1 MDILVRNQYTPRQ
14 ILQARL
20 KSMEFRRNRTTS
32 GSANL
37 DNQTALGKSVILCDS
52 HVRKF
57 NFKSARYRPHP
68 DPKLRRVVGNCD
80 VCKQFGLSFLFLN
93 EVSAL
98 EEHKKLEK
106 FKRALEYA
114 TIITN

>member
-14 ILQARL
+14 VLQARL
-20 KSMEFRRNRTTS
+20 KSMEFRPNPHTS
-32 GSANL
+32 GCANL
-37 DNQTALGKSVILCDS
+37 DNMVALGKSVILCDS

-57 NFKSARYRPHP
+57 NARTARYRAHP
-68 DPKLRRVVGNCD
+68 DPKLRRVIGRCD

-93 EVSAL
+93 EKDAL

-114 TIITN
+114 TIVTN